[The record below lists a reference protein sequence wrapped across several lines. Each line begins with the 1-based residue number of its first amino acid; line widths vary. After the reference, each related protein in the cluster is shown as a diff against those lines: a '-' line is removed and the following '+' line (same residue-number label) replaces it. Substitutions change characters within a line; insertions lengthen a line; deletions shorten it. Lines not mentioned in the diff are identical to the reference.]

1 MFLVK
6 TQSFYNTHTH
16 GRNLYMFDW
25 KRSSFYDVYWRALC
39 KKVLHLSPK
48 RVERYK
54 VTLDFL
60 FSYVHMLV
68 YMCDN
73 HDKSSSQ
80 NYIPTF

>member
-1 MFLVK
+1 MLFNPLK
-6 TQSFYNTHTH
+6 TICAFNVSWQ
-16 GRNLYMFDW
+16 R
-25 KRSSFYDVYWRALC
+25 DVYWRALC
-39 KKVLHLSPK
+39 KKVFHLSPK
-48 RVERYK
+48 RVARYK